1 MRARMLHVLR
11 IGVLVALGLVKRTQ
25 QDDPGFGRGMGD
37 GKGLQRVR
45 PDATVRHRLPGG
57 QGGNGHRRQKRYQI
71 SGPSSSITR

>member
-1 MRARMLHVLR
+1 MLHVLR
-11 IGVLVALGLVKRTQ
+11 IGNLVALGIVKTTQ

-45 PDATVRHRLPGG
+45 PDANVRRHLPGG
-57 QGGNGHRRQKRYQI
+57 QGGNVYRRQKPYQI